1 MPQFGLEPPAV
12 TVVLVGIAGLAG
24 VLARYGISSA
34 FHGDALPWA
43 TVGIN
48 MAGSFLLGMLATSHL
63 GQDFRTAAGVGFLGG
78 FTTFS
83 TFTVQAV
90 IDVDAGEPGRALLYV
105 GASLLLGFAAA
116 AAGYLLGRVLA

>member
-1 MPQFGLEPPAV
+1 M
-12 TVVLVGIAGLAG
+12 TVVLVGIAGVAG

-34 FHGDALPWA
+34 FHGGALPWA

-48 MAGSFLLGMLATSHL
+48 TVGSFLLGMLLTSHVFS
-63 GQDFRTAAGVGFLGG
+63 QDFRTAAGVGFLGG

-105 GASLLLGFAAA
+105 GGSLALGFAAA
-116 AAGYLLGRVLA
+116 AAGYVVGRAVA

>member
-1 MPQFGLEPPAV
+1 V
-12 TVVLVGIAGLAG
+12 TLVLVGLAGLAG

-43 TVGIN
+43 TVAIN
-48 MAGSFLLGMLATSHL
+48 VAGSFLLGMLVTSHVFS
-63 GQDFRTAAGVGFLGG
+63 QEFRTAAGVGFLGG

-105 GASLLLGFAAA
+105 GASLALGFAAA
-116 AAGYLLGRVLA
+116 AAGYVVGRAVA

>member
-1 MPQFGLEPPAV
+1 M
-12 TVVLVGIAGLAG
+12 VVLVGIAGLAG

-48 MAGSFLLGMLATSHL
+48 MVGSFLLGMLATSHI
-63 GQDFRTAAGVGFLGG
+63 GDDFRTAAGVGFLGG
-78 FTTFS
+78 FTTFA

-105 GASLLLGFAAA
+105 GASLVLGFAAA
-116 AAGYLLGRVLA
+116 AAGYVLGRVVA

>member
-1 MPQFGLEPPAV
+1 M
-12 TVVLVGIAGLAG
+12 TVVLVGIAGLFG

-48 MAGSFLLGMLATSHL
+48 TAGSFLLGMLVTSHAF
-63 GQDFRTAAGVGFLGG
+63 GQDFRTIAGVGFLGG

-83 TFTVQAV
+83 TFTVQTV

-105 GASLLLGFAAA
+105 GASLALGFAAA
-116 AAGYLLGRVLA
+116 TAGYVLGRALA

>member
-1 MPQFGLEPPAV
+1 M
-12 TVVLVGIAGLAG
+12 TVILVGLAGLCG

-43 TVGIN
+43 TVAIN
-48 MAGSFLLGMLATSHL
+48 VAGSFLLGLLVTSHGL
-63 GQDFRTAAGVGFLGG
+63 SQDFRTIAGVGFLGG

-105 GASLLLGFAAA
+105 GASLALGFAAA
-116 AAGYLLGRVLA
+116 ACGYLLGRSIA

>member
-1 MPQFGLEPPAV
+1 M
-12 TVVLVGIAGLAG
+12 TVVLVGVAGLLG

-43 TVGIN
+43 TVAIN
-48 MAGSFLLGMLATSHL
+48 VVGSLLLGLLVSSHTFSE
-63 GQDFRTAAGVGFLGG
+63 DVRTVLGVGFLGG

-90 IDVDAGEPGRALLYV
+90 LDVEAGEPGRALTYV
-105 GASLLLGFAAA
+105 GASLVLGFAAA
-116 AAGYLLGRVLA
+116 AAGYYAGRAFL